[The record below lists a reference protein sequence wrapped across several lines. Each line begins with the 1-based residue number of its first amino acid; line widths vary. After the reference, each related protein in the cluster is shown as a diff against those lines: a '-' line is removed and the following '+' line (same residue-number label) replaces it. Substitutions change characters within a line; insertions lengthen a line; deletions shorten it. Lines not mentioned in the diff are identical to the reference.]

1 MAQLSDDSFAFG
13 DHLIGLAEAVRLIA
27 GRIRPVEGSEVV
39 ALGAAEGRILADD
52 VFAPVSVPS
61 FDNSAVDGYAVRH
74 ADLATTGPTQLAVS
88 ARIPAGMVDPPALT
102 AGTAARIFTG
112 APMPAGGDTVFMQED
127 VREENGFVTLP
138 QGLKKGA
145 NRRFS
150 GEDFTQGQPV
160 LVAGTRLDPRG
171 LAALAALGLAEV
183 RLRRRVRVALF
194 STGDELVPP
203 GGVLKAGAQYDSN
216 RTLLSALIQRRG
228 ALVSDLGILPDRR
241 ATIGAALDEAARNH
255 DFILTSGGV
264 STGEE
269 DHVKA
274 AVEERGALNFWRLA
288 IKPGRPVAM
297 GTIHGAAFVGL
308 PGNPVASFVTFVRL
322 AGPMIDHLA
331 GGQPQFPAGYAVR
344 ADFSHTKK
352 AGRTEY
358 LRGSLKGEQDHL
370 PVVGKFD
377 RDGAALISSLIGSD
391 GLIELDPET
400 TRVEPG
406 AIVRFLPF
414 ETLM

>member
-13 DHLIGLAEAVRLIA
+13 DHLIGPFEAVRLIA
-27 GRIRPVEGSEVV
+27 SRIRPVEGSEAV
-39 ALGAAEGRILADD
+39 ALGAAQGRILAED

-74 ADLATTGPTQLAVS
+74 ADLAGNATTQLAVS
-88 ARIPAGMVDPPALT
+88 ARIPAGMVDPPALK
-102 AGTAARIFTG
+102 AGTAVRIFTG
-112 APMPAGGDTVFMQED
+112 APMPTGGDTVFMQED
-127 VREENGFVTLP
+127 VREDNGIVSLP
-138 QGLKKGA
+138 SGLKMGA

-150 GEDFTQGQPV
+150 GEDFAQGQKV
-160 LVAGTRLDPRG
+160 LAAGTRLDARR

-183 RLRRRVRVALF
+183 RVRRRVRVALF

-203 GGVLKAGAQYDSN
+203 GGVLRSGAQYDSN
-216 RTLLSALIQRRG
+216 RTLLSALLAERG

-241 ATIGAALDEAARNH
+241 AIIGAALDDAARQH
-255 DFILTSGGV
+255 DVILTSGGV

-331 GGQPQFPAGYAVR
+331 GAEPRFPAGFAVR
-344 ADFSHTKK
+344 ADFSHAKK

-358 LRGSLKGEQDHL
+358 LRGSLRGERDHL
-370 PVVGKFD
+370 PVVGKYD

-391 GLIELDPET
+391 GLIELDPDI